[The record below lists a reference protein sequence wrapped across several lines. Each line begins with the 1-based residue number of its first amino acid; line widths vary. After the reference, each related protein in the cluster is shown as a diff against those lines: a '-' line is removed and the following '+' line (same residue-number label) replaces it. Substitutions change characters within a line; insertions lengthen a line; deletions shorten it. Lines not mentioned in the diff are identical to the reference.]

1 MLEDVHS
8 FQRLAGPP
16 LGRRWK
22 TLGKID
28 ALGWPHAETIPLR
41 NDASQAFG
49 PSQTIPLR
57 DDASQALRPSQT
69 IPLRDDACQA
79 LGPSQTIA
87 LRDDTSQ
94 ALGPSQ
100 AIPLRDTTGPCKLK
114 MYRVGSAPEH
124 QKTSDQVRCL

>member
-16 LGRRWK
+16 LGRRWE

-28 ALGWPHAETIPLR
+28 ALGWPHAETVPLRHAAALARRASQTIPLR
-41 NDASQAFG
+41 NDA
-49 PSQTIPLR
+49 
-57 DDASQALRPSQT
+57 
-69 IPLRDDACQA
+69 CQA
-79 LGPSQTIA
+79 VGPSQTIA